1 MAALCLKGAPFCG
14 TDQACRTCGEMAE
27 WSKAPHSKCGVP
39 VTVPRVRIPI
49 SPPFNQAIKLPCAG
63 GAICP
68 NDSMA
73 DETRI
78 PVIIGVGQ
86 VNDRECVQDS
96 LGLMVEALAKA
107 DADAGGGWINQ
118 LDSIAVVAQ
127 ISFGELGDCSQLLAK
142 HFGISPKHVEQ
153 TPYATGESP
162 TQLLNEAANRIGA
175 GEIGVAAIIGGEA
188 LRTSGQR
195 KAAARTDGAKPDFL
209 RDAASPK
216 QFEDIT
222 ALAGSIEHLAQYGLV
237 APTDVYP
244 LYENATRAAWGQ
256 SLSEAQAESGQIW
269 AGMSRVA
276 AGNPNAWIQTAI
288 EAEAIITP
296 DADNR
301 PITYPYQKRM
311 VANSSV
317 NQGAAFIVTSLA
329 KARAARIGEDHIIYV
344 GMGAAAHTPHNLLK
358 RDQYAHSAAIDVTL
372 EQTLKRNGLTTADL
386 TDVELYSCFPC
397 IPKMA
402 RRVIGWP
409 VDKPITAFGGLT
421 FGGGPIGNY
430 MSHAV
435 ASMVDKLRRDKGTAL
450 LFANGGYATHN
461 HAIVISSEPMAQA
474 TFPHDFNCNEE
485 AKARRGHVADVDGDY
500 QGSATIET
508 YTVFYKR
515 DGSVRF
521 GSIIARTPEGKRV
534 LAKVPAEDE
543 AMIAFLTDG
552 KVEAVGSAG
561 QVRKG
566 DGGLMLWS
574 AV

>member
-1 MAALCLKGAPFCG
+1 
-14 TDQACRTCGEMAE
+14 
-27 WSKAPHSKCGVP
+27 
-39 VTVPRVRIPI
+39 
-49 SPPFNQAIKLPCAG
+49 
-63 GAICP
+63 
-68 NDSMA
+68 MA
-73 DETRI
+73 DENHI

-86 VNDRECVQDS
+86 VNDRECVHDS
-96 LGLMVEALAKA
+96 LGLMVQALAKA
-107 DADAGGGWINQ
+107 DADAGGGWIAQ
-118 LDSIAVVAQ
+118 LDSLAVVAQ
-127 ISFGELGDCSQLLAK
+127 LSFRELGDCSRLVAD
-142 HFGISPKHVEQ
+142 HFGVAPSRVEQ
-153 TPYATGESP
+153 TPHPTGESP
-162 TQLLNEAANRIGA
+162 TQLLNEAANRIGT
-175 GEIGVAAIIGGEA
+175 GEISVAAIVGGEA
-188 LRTSGQR
+188 LRTSAQR
-195 KAAARTDGAKPDFL
+195 KAAARTDGARTDFL

-216 QFEDIT
+216 AFEHIT

-256 SLSEAQAESGQIW
+256 SFAEAQAESGEIW

-276 AGNPNAWIQTAI
+276 AGNPNAWIQTAV
-288 EAEAIITP
+288 EAKAMITP

-301 PITYPYQKRM
+301 PITFPYQKRM

-329 KARAARIGEDHIIYV
+329 RARAAGVPEDRIIYV

-372 EQTLKRNGLTTADL
+372 EQALLRNGLTTAGL

-409 VDKPITAFGGLT
+409 VDRPITAFGGLT

-435 ASMVDKLRRDKGTAL
+435 ASMVDKLRRDRGTAL

-461 HAIVISSEPMAQA
+461 HAIVISSEPQLNAV
-474 TFPHDFNCNEE
+474 FPHDFDCNVQ
-485 AKARRGHVADVDGDY
+485 AKARRAPVPDVDGDY
-500 QGSATIET
+500 EGPATIET

-515 DGSVRF
+515 DGSVRI
-521 GSIIARTPEGKRV
+521 GTVIARTLDDKRV
-534 LAKVPAEDE
+534 LASVPASDA

-552 KVEAVGSAG
+552 KVEPVGS
-561 QVRKG
+561 KG
-566 DGGLMLWS
+566 RISKGNEDLMIWL
-574 AV
+574 AD